1 MEILSTVNVDII
13 PVIAYREFMPS
24 DANKIGYLCEGNQI
38 LPFYTK
44 RKGII
49 EYMRFITGVIGSES
63 SESEKRFLENAI
75 RYIRE
80 QRLVDFIVAPHTSAV
95 FAAYPEGADHCRFG
109 SYIVDLSKS
118 EEELWSAV
126 HSKHRNVIR
135 KAEKDGVI
143 VSCDKEY
150 SEACKNLVNETAA
163 RQHIPGIS
171 DSAFMFM
178 NANPNVDFWVAI
190 QNNEVVGAS
199 VLLWSKYSCYYIYG
213 GSSVKSHAGAMNL
226 LHWQA
231 ILSMKARGVRLY
243 DFVGARVNPA
253 PGSKQEGIQ
262 RFKSRFGG
270 ELKVGYMWRYSFS
283 PLKSFLYK
291 IYLKYLG
298 IRKGSYTKD
307 IIDQENE
314 NK

>member
-1 MEILSTVNVDII
+1 MEILSTVAVDKI
-13 PVIAYREFMPS
+13 PVIASREFMPS
-24 DANKIGYLCEGNQI
+24 DANKVGYLCEGNQI

-49 EYMRFITGVIGSES
+49 EYMRFITGVVGSDS
-63 SESEKRFLENAI
+63 IESEKKFLDTAI
-75 RYIRE
+75 EYIRD
-80 QRLVDFIVAPHTSAV
+80 QRLADFIVAPHTSAV
-95 FAAYPEGADHCRFG
+95 FAAYPEGAVHCRFG
-109 SYIVDLSKS
+109 SYVIDLSKS

-199 VLLWSKYSCYYIYG
+199 VLLWSKYGCYYIYG